1 MINAQT
7 QQDSLTRLRR
17 INGQIAGIERMV
29 SDGRYCIDIIHQI
42 TAARR
47 ALDQVALGVMRRH
60 VDSCVSDAIRSKQG
74 TAKIEELMATVHQ
87 FIA

>member
-7 QQDSLTRLRR
+7 QQDSLRRLRR
-17 INGQIAGIERMV
+17 ISGQITGIERMV
-29 SDGRYCIDIIHQI
+29 TDGRYCIDIIHQI

-60 VDSCVSDAIRSKQG
+60 VDSCVSEAIRSKQG
-74 TAKIEELMATVHQ
+74 AAKIEELMGTIHQ
-87 FIA
+87 FIT

>member
-7 QQDSLTRLRR
+7 QQESLKRLRR
-17 INGQIAGIERMV
+17 INGQITGIERMV

>member
-7 QQDSLTRLRR
+7 QQDSLRRLRR
-17 INGQIAGIERMV
+17 VSGQITGIERMV
-29 SDGRYCIDIIHQI
+29 TDGRYCIDIIHQI

-60 VDSCVSDAIRSKQG
+60 VDSCVSEAIRSKQG
-74 TAKIEELMATVHQ
+74 AAKIEELMGTIHQ
-87 FIA
+87 FIT

>member
-1 MINAQT
+1 MLNAQT
-7 QQDSLTRLRR
+7 KHETLKRLRR
-17 INGQIAGIERMV
+17 VAGQVAGIERMV
-29 SDGRYCIDIIHQI
+29 TDERYCIDIIHQI

-60 VDSCVSDAIRSKQG
+60 VDSCVSEAIRSKQG

-87 FIA
+87 FIT

>member
-1 MINAQT
+1 MLNAQT
-7 QQDSLTRLRR
+7 KQETLKRLRR
-17 INGQIAGIERMV
+17 VAGQVAGIERMV
-29 SDGRYCIDIIHQI
+29 TDERYCIDIIHQV

-60 VDSCVSDAIRSKQG
+60 VDSCVSEAIRSKQG

-87 FIA
+87 FIT

>member
-1 MINAQT
+1 MINAPIQK
-7 QQDSLTRLRR
+7 DSLKRLRR
-17 INGQIAGIERMV
+17 IAGQITGIERMV
-29 SDGRYCIDIIHQI
+29 SEGRYCIDIIHQI

-74 TAKIEELMATVHQ
+74 TAKIEELMATIHQ
-87 FIA
+87 FIT

>member
-1 MINAQT
+1 MLNAQT
-7 QQDSLTRLRR
+7 KQGTLKRLRR
-17 INGQIAGIERMV
+17 VAGQIAGIERMV
-29 SDGRYCIDIIHQI
+29 NDERYCIDIIHQI

-60 VDSCVSDAIRSKQG
+60 MDSCVSEAIRSKQG

-87 FIA
+87 FIT

>member
-7 QQDSLTRLRR
+7 QKDTLKRLRR
-17 INGQIAGIERMV
+17 VAGQIAGIERMV
-29 SDGRYCIDIIHQI
+29 AKGRYCIDIIHQV

-74 TAKIEELMATVHQ
+74 AAKIEELMGTIHQ
-87 FIA
+87 FIT

>member
-1 MINAQT
+1 MLNAQT
-7 QQDSLTRLRR
+7 KQETLKRLRR
-17 INGQIAGIERMV
+17 VAGQVAGIERMV
-29 SDGRYCIDIIHQI
+29 TDERYCIEIIHQI

-60 VDSCVSDAIRSKQG
+60 VDSCVSEAIRSKQG

-87 FIA
+87 FIT

>member
-7 QQDSLTRLRR
+7 QQESLKRLRR
-17 INGQIAGIERMV
+17 INGQIAGIERMITE
-29 SDGRYCIDIIHQI
+29 GRYCIDIIHQI

-74 TAKIEELMATVHQ
+74 TAKIEELMGTIHQ
-87 FIA
+87 FIT